1 MNQVLVFTLAL
12 VPILL
17 FVVVV
22 ILMDAFSL
30 TDKKRLAFCLISGG
44 LCFMLTWLLGELTIK
59 LAAMPY
65 ITAIVAEFLKGLP
78 LLYLVQRRKIVMLG
92 DATIYGSA
100 VGAGFAIFE
109 NILIVLSDY
118 FSHGMAVMLGF
129 EAAVM
134 HIGCTS
140 LLAYGLIIAKQET
153 SNRSFAVRN
162 MGVLAAFVAAM
173 LVHIIHNVAPI
184 NPIILTSILVVY
196 FLLSKRHIFKK
207 NEKAIHSWIDQCL
220 NNDVALLGS
229 IRKGELSNTNAG
241 KYLLS
246 IKDAFE
252 PETFFDICCYISEYL
267 ELSITAKSNL
277 LLKESGFPV
286 IHSEE
291 SKARINELT
300 ALRKRIG
307 KAGVTAV
314 QPIVNINDVDRWVV
328 NALL

>member
-1 MNQVLVFTLAL
+1 MTQIILITLAL

-17 FVVVV
+17 FVVIV

-30 TDKKRLAFCLISGG
+30 TERNRMAFSLISGG
-44 LCFMLTWLLGELTIK
+44 ICFLLTLALGELMIES
-59 LAAMPY
+59 AAMPY

-78 LLYLVQRRKIVMLG
+78 LLYLVQKRKIVMLG

-100 VGAGFAIFE
+100 VGAGYALVE
-109 NILIVLSDY
+109 NIHLVLGNY
-118 FSHGMAVMLGF
+118 FSHSMAVMLGF

-140 LLAYGLIIAKQET
+140 LLALGLIIAKQET
-153 SNRSFAVRN
+153 SHRSFAVRN
-162 MGVLAAFVAAM
+162 LGVLSAFAAAM
-173 LVHIIHNVAPI
+173 IVHIIHNVVPI

-196 FLLSKRHIFKK
+196 FLVSKHRIFKK

-229 IRKGELSNTNAG
+229 IRKGELAETNAG

-291 SKARINELT
+291 TKARIKELT
-300 ALRKRIG
+300 ALKQRIG
-307 KAGVTAV
+307 KTGVNAV
-314 QPIVNINDVDRWVV
+314 QPIVNINDVDQWVM